1 MAKSA
6 ADRVSL
12 RGGVYYYIRRVPTHL
27 TELDTRTIVRIS
39 LHTGDLKKALL
50 AAVVAEQELELLWS
64 TLKAQGSLDAW
75 TRYRAAMER
84 ARLEGF
90 VYRPA
95 DEVAGLRVDEI
106 LRRMESLAGRE
117 ADPSAVHAIAGGA
130 GRPEVTIKAALKLY
144 KDYVASELIGK
155 RDDQVRRWNNAR
167 DLAVA
172 GFVACLGE
180 DKAITDLTRDDGR
193 KFRDLWLGRV
203 RTEGYG
209 RNAMNKQISHLS
221 RMLHVVNEEMKL
233 GLDPIFTGL
242 SVKEIKA
249 ERPPFSRAFVEDT
262 ILAPGALAGLNLD
275 ARVAL
280 LVCAETGMGAEE
292 VTSLRADTIHLD
304 APVPYVAVVAREGAE
319 QKTEY
324 RPRQIP
330 LVGVAL
336 AAMKLRPAGIERYY
350 DKNASLSAAINKF
363 MRDNNLMPS
372 PRHSLYSFRHSFQDR
387 LTEVEAPDR
396 LQAELMGHKYI
407 REKYGKGPDL
417 AQKRRWLDKI
427 AYAIPE
433 GFAVHQ
439 A

>member
-1 MAKSA
+1 M
-6 ADRVSL
+6 
-12 RGGVYYYIRRVPTHL
+12 PTHL
-27 TELDTRTIVRIS
+27 AALDTRTIVRIS

-64 TLKAQGSLDAW
+64 TLTAQGSLDAW
-75 TRYRAAMER
+75 TRYRATMER

-95 DEVAGLRVDEI
+95 DEVAGLRVSEI
-106 LRRMESLAGRE
+106 LRRLESLAGRE
-117 ADPSAVHAIAGGA
+117 ADPSAVHAIAGGP
-130 GRPEVTIKAALKLY
+130 GRPDVTIKAALKLY
-144 KDYVASELIGK
+144 KDFVASELVGK

-167 DLAVA
+167 DLAVSE
-172 GFVACLGE
+172 FVACLGE
-180 DKAITDLTRDDGR
+180 DKAIGELTRDDGR
-193 KFRDLWLGRV
+193 KFRDMWLGRV

-221 RMLHVVNEEMKL
+221 RMLSVVNEELKL

-249 ERPPFSRAFVEDT
+249 ERPPFPRAFVEER

-292 VTSLRADTIHLD
+292 VTSLRAETIHLD
-304 APVPYVAVVAREGAE
+304 AAVPYVAVVAREGAE

-336 AAMKLRPAGIERYY
+336 KAMKLRPAGIERYY
-350 DKNASLSAAINKF
+350 DKNASLSAVVNKY
-363 MRDNNLMPS
+363 MRDNKLMPS
-372 PRHSLYSFRHSFQDR
+372 LRHSLYSFRHSFQDR

-417 AQKRRWLDKI
+417 AQKQRWLDKI

-433 GFAVHQ
+433 GFTVKDA
-439 A
+439 